1 MVRHRQTIARV
12 LTGLSVIGALIW
24 LLWPSE
30 WSKVEPEPLLA
41 VCTALVVWL
50 LTEVKQSEE
59 VIEFSATPNDVRVSK
74 ELLKLHKNQFRIL
87 LNDTDLWMFLDDEI
101 YRKAF
106 HLENSRDRGDLEFQ
120 NKRLDTQLEEFM
132 VFLSKFNRHVAQHTT
147 PEDVAGRAHIGY
159 KPIGTVQDDEYQ
171 RRRLLSKE
179 ANSLAAEAWKAYEKL
194 ISSIKIETP
203 EALS

>member
-1 MVRHRQTIARV
+1 MGRHRQTIARV

-41 VCTALVVWL
+41 VCTAFVVWL

-171 RRRLLSKE
+171 RRLLLSKE
-179 ANSLAAEAWKAYEKL
+179 ANSLADEAWRAYEKL

>member
-1 MVRHRQTIARV
+1 M
-12 LTGLSVIGALIW
+12 
-24 LLWPSE
+24 
-30 WSKVEPEPLLA
+30 
-41 VCTALVVWL
+41 VVWL

-106 HLENSRDRGDLEFQ
+106 HLEDRRDRGDLEFQ

-171 RRRLLSKE
+171 RRRLLSQE
-179 ANSLAAEAWKAYEKL
+179 ANSLADEASRAYEKL
-194 ISSIKIETP
+194 IPSIKIETP